1 MVDGRIR
8 RREPYS
14 KLLTRLVPGFN
25 CFDVITDAA
34 QIPLHH
40 VPVSFLYIATDI
52 AEDLLSGPDIVMDVL
67 EALFEHGSLI
77 IEIVCILQVP
87 CHHHHESLFVC
98 EQVQSWSASSI
109 SVFPTTF
116 FISFLI
122 RFSFIALVESAR
134 MERIC
139 AMIFASNSVTS
150 GVNVQ

>member
-98 EQVQSWSASSI
+98 EQVQSLERVLHLCLSYYLLHK
-109 SVFPTTF
+109 F
-116 FISFLI
+116 FDSLLLYCLGRECKNGENLCHDF
-122 RFSFIALVESAR
+122 RK
-134 MERIC
+134 
-139 AMIFASNSVTS
+139 
-150 GVNVQ
+150 